1 MKSIATLH
9 CRLSLAFATFII
21 CSIGAPL
28 AQSQTYRVVY
38 TFAGGADGIAPQ
50 GGLVTDGKGNLYG
63 TTSSGGVFPGCRWQY
78 GCGTVFVL
86 SLSGDEK
93 VLHRFNG
100 SSGGG
105 HPFAGLL
112 LDSDGNLYGT
122 TSSATG
128 LSYGGNVFKT
138 DPTTGRTTV
147 VYGFSDGKDGG
158 FVLSGLI
165 EDSRESLYGTTAG
178 GGNRAAPFCQANGC
192 GVVFKIN
199 KNGKEKVI
207 HTFTGPPDGW
217 WPRAGLVRDAE
228 GNLYGT
234 TEAGGAS
241 SCNCGTAFKIDR
253 NGKETVLHS
262 FAGYPDDGEGPNA
275 GVIRDEEGNL
285 YGTTISGGSSIDF
298 GMVYRLD
305 AKGKLTVLH
314 AFAGPDGANPIA
326 SLVRD
331 SAGNLY
337 GTTYLGGDP
346 SCDSQEYGCGVV
358 FRLDPAGNYSLLHTF
373 SGLSDGWYPQGSLLL
388 DAAGR
393 LYGAAGGGI
402 QSQGVGSGVVFEITP

>member
-1 MKSIATLH
+1 MKSIAT
-9 CRLSLAFATFII
+9 RLRILTLAIATAII
-21 CSIGAPL
+21 SIGAPL

-38 TFAGGADGIAPQ
+38 TFAGGTDGIAPQ

-63 TTSSGGVFPGCRWQY
+63 TTASGGVFSGCRWQY

-86 SLSGDEK
+86 SLSGQEK

-112 LDSDGNLYGT
+112 LGSDGNLFGT
-122 TSSATG
+122 TSSGTG
-128 LSYGGNVFKT
+128 LSSGGNIFKT

-147 VYGFSDGKDGG
+147 VYGFPGGKDGG
-158 FVLSGLI
+158 FVLSDLI
-165 EDSRESLYGTTAG
+165 EDSSGDLYGTTNS
-178 GGNRAAPFCQANGC
+178 GGNRTSPFCQASGC
-192 GVVFKIN
+192 GVVFKID
-199 KNGKEKVI
+199 KNGHENVMHSFK
-207 HTFTGPPDGW
+207 GPPDGF
-217 WPRAGLVRDAE
+217 WPWAGLVADAD

-234 TEAGGAS
+234 TAAGGAS
-241 SCNCGTAFKIDR
+241 SCNCGTVFKIDR
-253 NGKETVLHS
+253 SGKETILHS
-262 FAGYPDDGEGPNA
+262 FAGYPNDGGGPIA
-275 GVIRDEEGNL
+275 GVIRDAEGNL

-305 AKGKLTVLH
+305 AKGKLTVLR

-331 SAGNLY
+331 SAGYLY
-337 GTTYLGGDP
+337 GITSAGGDL
-346 SCDSQEYGCGVV
+346 SCNSWGDGCGVV

-373 SGLSDGWYPQGSLLL
+373 RGLSDGGYPRSSLLL
-388 DAAGR
+388 DSSGK
-393 LYGAAGGGI
+393 LYGSAGGGI